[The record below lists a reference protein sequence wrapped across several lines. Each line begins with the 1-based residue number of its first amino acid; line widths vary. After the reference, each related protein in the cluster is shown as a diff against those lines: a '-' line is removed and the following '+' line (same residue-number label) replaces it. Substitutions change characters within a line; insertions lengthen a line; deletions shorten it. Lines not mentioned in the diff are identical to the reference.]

1 MNISKNIRL
10 SIIIPCFNDGQFL
23 KEAVASVTACPDQI
37 YEIIIVNDGST
48 DSLTH
53 QVLNELRNDGHQVI
67 DQSNRGPL
75 LLEILVL
82 SWQKEN
88 IYYH

>member
-1 MNISKNIRL
+1 MNSSKSIRL

-48 DSLTH
+48 DS
-53 QVLNELRNDGHQVI
+53 
-67 DQSNRGPL
+67 
-75 LLEILVL
+75 
-82 SWQKEN
+82 
-88 IYYH
+88 